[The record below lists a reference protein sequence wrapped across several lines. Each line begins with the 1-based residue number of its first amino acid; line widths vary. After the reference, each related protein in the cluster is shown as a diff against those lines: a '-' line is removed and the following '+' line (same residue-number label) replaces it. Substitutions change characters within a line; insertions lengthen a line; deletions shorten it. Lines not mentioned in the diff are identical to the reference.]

1 MRNIMKLRFIFGLA
15 VVLALGLSAC
25 QDLTVE
31 NLNNPDRT
39 KALASPAD
47 VEKLASD
54 TFTNYWAANQYSASS
69 MNWSTVADEISS
81 SWANWGM
88 RDMSSEPRIAWN
100 NDPAYNRE
108 EFTEAPWFGA
118 YRCISNAS
126 DALIAV
132 EGNEAVFESDGV
144 DTNRLKA
151 FSKFNLALCLG
162 TLGMRFD
169 RAFIVDETTDL
180 EAVALGQVD
189 LDLAPY
195 TEVIAKAVSKLDEAI
210 AIASANT
217 FTITADDD
225 WIYGL
230 DVTNTD
236 LVRLANSF
244 AARFLA
250 NSARTPEER
259 AAVDWGEVIRRVDS
273 GITQSFSPIGDDNGD
288 IREWDSMKFFG
299 QNHTTWA
306 RADYRSVGP
315 ADESG
320 GYASWLATP
329 VQQRNVYDGYS
340 SSDRR
345 ITGAGGPTDS
355 GSYFRYVGVAGPFP
369 SARGTYH
376 YATHTHNR
384 FLAYNQNNANGPM
397 NHMEKAEM
405 DLYKAEGLLRTGG
418 STATVAQLINT
429 TRVAN
434 GELPPATGATAAGG
448 PSDGSWKNTGI
459 HLNGTLWGY
468 LEHEFRME
476 TFATAGGL
484 AYTTDR
490 GWGDLVQG
498 TPIHYPVPGAELE
511 TLALDNYTFGGVGG
525 DGGAPKNRPDRYL
538 SIEERNVRVK

>member
-1 MRNIMKLRFIFGLA
+1 MKLRFIYGLA

-25 QDLTVE
+25 QELAVD

-54 TFTNYWAANQYSASS
+54 TFTNYWGANQWSS
-69 MNWSTVADEISS
+69 RSMPWSTVADEISS

-100 NDPAYNRE
+100 NDPAYARE
-108 EFTEAPWFGA
+108 EFTESTWFGS
-118 YRCISNAS
+118 YGCISNAS
-126 DALIAV
+126 DELIAG
-132 EGNEAVFESDGV
+132 EGNEALFESEGV

-151 FSKFNLALCLG
+151 FAKFNLGLCLG
-162 TLGMRFD
+162 TLGQRFD

-180 EAVALGQVD
+180 EAVALGTID
-189 LDLAPY
+189 LDLAPQS
-195 TEVIAKAVSKLDEAI
+195 EVIAAAVAKLDEAI
-210 AIASANT
+210 AIATANSFVISA
-217 FTITADDD
+217 ADD
-225 WIYGL
+225 WIFGL
-230 DVTNTD
+230 DVSNTD
-236 LVRLANSF
+236 LIRLANSF
-244 AARFLA
+244 AARFLV
-250 NSARTPEER
+250 NGSRTPEER
-259 AAVDWGEVIRRVDS
+259 AAVDWAEVIRRVDS
-273 GITQSFSPIGDDNGD
+273 GITQNFAPIGDDNGD
-288 IREWDSMKFFG
+288 IREWDAMKFYG

-315 ADESG
+315 ADETA
-320 GYASWLATP
+320 GYAGWLATP
-329 VQQRNVYDGYS
+329 LEQRNVYDGYS

-345 ITGAGGPTDS
+345 ITGPSGPEES
-355 GSYFRYVGVAGPFP
+355 GTYFRYVGVQGPFP

-384 FLAYNQNNANGPM
+384 YLYYNEANANGPM

-405 DLYKAEGLLRTGG
+405 DLYKAEGMLRTGG
-418 STATVAQLINT
+418 SAATIAQLINT
-429 TRVAN
+429 TRVLN
-434 GELPPATGATAAGG
+434 GELPPATAATPAGT
-448 PSDGSWKNTGI
+448 PADGSWKNTGI
-459 HLNGTLWGY
+459 HLNGSLWGY
-468 LEHEFRME
+468 LQHEFRME
-476 TFATAGGL
+476 TFATAGAL

-525 DGGAPKNRPDRYL
+525 DGGAPKNKADRYL
-538 SIEERNVRVK
+538 ALEERNVRVK